1 MRVVLDTNVFIS
13 AFFWDGSPRRVLER
27 AIRGNDELLVCR
39 EILDEIA
46 DVMRRPKFGVDHVFI
61 DYFLKSIEEV
71 ARPASITQ
79 PVPEICRDPQDNK
92 ILACAVVG
100 GAEFIVSG
108 DEDLLVLK
116 EYSGTKIVS
125 PDDYLNHLRGG
136 GEGRSPER

>member
-46 DVMRRPKFGVDHVFI
+46 DVMRRPKFGVDLVFI

-71 ARPASITQ
+71 ARPAPITQ
-79 PVPEICRDPQDNK
+79 PVPHICRDPQDNT
-92 ILACAVVG
+92 ILACAMAG
-100 GAEFIVSG
+100 RAEFIVSG

-116 EYSGTKIVS
+116 EYSGTRIVS
-125 PDDYLNHLRGG
+125 VDDFLNLVPGG
-136 GEGRSPER
+136 GKGRAPVR